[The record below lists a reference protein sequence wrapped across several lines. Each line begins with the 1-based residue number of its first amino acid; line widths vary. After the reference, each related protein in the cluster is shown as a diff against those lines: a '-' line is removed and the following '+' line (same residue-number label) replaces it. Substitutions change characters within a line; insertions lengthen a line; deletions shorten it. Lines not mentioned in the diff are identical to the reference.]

1 MRGQNH
7 YHIASQQLE
16 YLRRH
21 KTARALWIV
30 GDAVFRTPN
39 TDRDVAQML
48 DKGAVLVGVFDGD
61 MPGADL
67 AEAIIAADADRAQSG

>member
-7 YHIASQQLE
+7 YHIASEQLAH
-16 YLRRH
+16 LRRY

-48 DKGAVLVGVFDGD
+48 DKGAKLVGVFDGD
-61 MPGADL
+61 MPSADL
-67 AEAIIAADADRAQSG
+67 AEAIIAADADRAAVR

>member
-21 KTARALWIV
+21 KTPRALWIV
-30 GDAVFRTPN
+30 GGSVFRTPN
-39 TDRDVAQML
+39 TDLDVAQMAA
-48 DKGAVLVGVFDGD
+48 KGATLVGVFDGN
-61 MPGADL
+61 MPQADL
-67 AEAIIAADADRAQSG
+67 AGAIMAADECR